1 MLLPSSVETLST
13 TFPTT
18 FTWKYEH
25 QDGQLTR
32 LYDHAKRD
40 QWDGATTLDWTR
52 AVDPEA
58 ENLPDSQIAI
68 YGTPIWDRL
77 TTPERERLRHES
89 MSWILSQ
96 FLHGEQGAL
105 LATAQLVD
113 AVPVMDAKLYAAT
126 QVMDEARHVEVYD
139 RYLRDKLEK
148 VYPINPHLKTL
159 LDQILSDSR
168 WDMKY
173 LGMQILVEGLA
184 LAAFGFIRAYANEPL
199 IRDLTTHVMRNE
211 ARHVAFGVIS
221 LRDFYATHF
230 TAAEVRER
238 QEFTYEACVLMRDR
252 FLARD
257 VWERMG
263 MPADECCGYALAS
276 PSMIEFRRMLF
287 SKIVPNVKKLGLLDD
302 WLRERFHG
310 LGILQ
315 YEDLEASDD
324 AVLAAEPPATAAQ
337 ATAAS

>member
-1 MLLPSSVETLST
+1 MRMPADVETLST

-18 FTWKYEH
+18 FTWDYAH
-25 QDGQLTR
+25 HDAGLGR

-40 QWDGATTLDWTR
+40 QWDGATTLDWTCN
-52 AVDPEA
+52 VEPEA

-68 YGTPIWDRL
+68 YGSPLWERL
-77 TTPERERLRHES
+77 TARERERLRHES
-89 MSWILSQ
+89 MAWILSQ

-105 LATAQLVD
+105 LATAHLVD

-139 RYLRDKLEK
+139 RYLSTKLEK

-199 IRDLTTHVMRNE
+199 IRDLTAHVMRDE

-221 LRDFYATHF
+221 LRDFYAKQF
-230 TAAEVRER
+230 TAAEIRER

-263 MPADECCGYALAS
+263 MPADECCAYALAS
-276 PSMIEFRRMLF
+276 PSMVEFRRMLF

-315 YEDLEASDD
+315 YEDLEASDE
-324 AVLAAEPPATAAQ
+324 AVLAAEPDVAALQ
-337 ATAAS
+337 

>member
-1 MLLPSSVETLST
+1 MRMPAHVETLST

-18 FTWKYEH
+18 FTWDYAH
-25 QDGQLTR
+25 HDAGLGR

-40 QWDGATTLDWTR
+40 QWDGATTLDWTC
-52 AVDPEA
+52 AVEPEA

-68 YGTPIWDRL
+68 YGSPLWDRL
-77 TTPERERLRHES
+77 TTKERERLRHES

-148 VYPINPHLKTL
+148 TYPINPHLKTL

-199 IRDLTTHVMRNE
+199 IRDLTAHVMRDE

-221 LRDFYATHF
+221 LRDFYAKNF
-230 TAAEVRER
+230 TAAEIRER
-238 QEFTYEACVLMRDR
+238 QQFTYDACVLMRDR

-302 WLRERFHG
+302 WLRERFAG

-315 YEDLEASDD
+315 YEDLEASDVE
-324 AVLAAEPPATAAQ
+324 VLAADPAVAAV
-337 ATAAS
+337 A

>member
-1 MLLPSSVETLST
+1 MPEMPAQVETIRTS
-13 TFPTT
+13 FATT
-18 FTWKYEH
+18 FTWRYDS
-25 QDGQLTR
+25 QDPSLHR
-32 LYDHAKRD
+32 LYENAKRD
-40 QWDGATTLDWTR
+40 QWDGATALDWSCS
-52 AVDPEA
+52 VEPEA

-68 YGTPIWDRL
+68 YDSDLWRRM
-77 TTPERERLRHES
+77 TTVERARLRHES
-89 MSWILSQ
+89 TAWILSQ

-105 LATAQLVD
+105 LATSQLVD
-113 AVPVMDAKLYAAT
+113 AVPRMDAKLYAST

-139 RYLRDKLEK
+139 RYLRSKLEK

-159 LDQILSDSR
+159 LDQILTDPR

-199 IRDLTTHVMRNE
+199 IRDLTYHVMRDE
-211 ARHVAFGVIS
+211 SRHVAFGVMS
-221 LRDFYATHF
+221 LRDFYRTHF
-230 TAAEVRER
+230 TAAEIRER

-257 VWERMG
+257 VWERVG
-263 MPADECCGYALAS
+263 LPAAECCRYALES

-287 SKIVPNVKKLGLLDD
+287 SKIVPNVRKLGLLDG
-302 WLRERFHG
+302 WLRARFEE

-315 YEDLEASDD
+315 YEALEAADEG
-324 AVLAAEPPATAAQ
+324 VLEAPPLATA
-337 ATAAS
+337 TH

>member
-1 MLLPSSVETLST
+1 MQLPSDVETLST
-13 TFPTT
+13 TFPAT
-18 FTWKYEH
+18 FTWDYGH
-25 QDGQLTR
+25 RDAGLAR
-32 LYDHAKRD
+32 LYTHAKRD
-40 QWDGATTLDWTR
+40 QWDGATTLDWQLN
-52 AVDPEA
+52 VDPEA

-68 YGTPIWDRL
+68 YGSPLWDRL
-77 TTPERERLRHES
+77 TGRERERLRHES

-113 AVPVMDAKLYAAT
+113 AVPVMDAKLYAST

-139 RYLRDKLEK
+139 RYLRTKLEK

-184 LAAFGFIRAYANEPL
+184 LAAFGFIRAHANEPL
-199 IRDLTTHVMRNE
+199 IRDLTHHVMRDE

-221 LRDFYATHF
+221 LRDFYSQHF
-230 TAAEVRER
+230 TAAEIRER
-238 QEFTYEACVLMRDR
+238 QEFTFEACVLMRDR

-257 VWERMG
+257 VWEHMG
-263 MPADECCGYALAS
+263 MPADECCRYALTS
-276 PSMIEFRRMLF
+276 PSMIEFRRLLF

-302 WLRERFHG
+302 WMRGRFAE

-315 YEDLEASDD
+315 YEDLEASDE
-324 AVLAAEPPATAAQ
+324 AVLAEPVGATLQ
-337 ATAAS
+337 

>member
-199 IRDLTTHVMRNE
+199 IRDLTTHVMRDE

>member
-1 MLLPSSVETLST
+1 MPELPTNVETVRTS
-13 TFPTT
+13 FATT
-18 FTWKYEH
+18 FTWDYRTH
-25 QDGQLTR
+25 DATLAR
-32 LYDHAKRD
+32 LYDNAKRD
-40 QWDGATTLDWTR
+40 QWDGTTALEWRTP
-52 AVDPEA
+52 VEPEA
-58 ENLPDSQIAI
+58 ENLPDVQIAI
-68 YGTPIWDRL
+68 YDSPLWKKLTPR
-77 TTPERERLRHES
+77 ERARLRHES
-89 MSWILSQ
+89 LAWILSQ

-113 AVPVMDAKLYAAT
+113 AVPVMGAKLYAAT

-159 LDQILSDSR
+159 LDQILADSR

-184 LAAFGFIRAYANEPL
+184 LAAFGFIRAHANEPL
-199 IRDLTTHVMRNE
+199 IRDLTAHVMRDE

-221 LRDFYATHF
+221 LRDFYRDNF
-230 TAAEVRER
+230 TAAEIRER
-238 QEFTYEACVLMRDR
+238 QQFTYEACVLMRDR

-263 MPADECCGYALAS
+263 MPADECCEYALRS

-302 WLRERFHG
+302 WLRARFAD
-310 LGILQ
+310 LGILE
-315 YEDLEASDD
+315 YENLEASDVE
-324 AVLAAEPPATAAQ
+324 ALAPAPLAPTLQ
-337 ATAAS
+337 

>member
-1 MLLPSSVETLST
+1 MQLPAHAETLST

-18 FTWKYEH
+18 FTWDYAH
-25 QDGQLTR
+25 QDAGLTR

-40 QWDGATTLDWTR
+40 QWDGATALDWR
-52 AVDPEA
+52 LNVEPEA

-68 YGTPIWDRL
+68 YGTQIWERL
-77 TTPERERLRHES
+77 TKRERERLRHES
-89 MSWILSQ
+89 MAWILSQ

-139 RYLRDKLEK
+139 QYLRTKLEK

-159 LDQILSDSR
+159 LDQILGDSR

-184 LAAFGFIRAYANEPL
+184 LAAFGFIRSYANEPL
-199 IRDLTTHVMRNE
+199 IRDLTAHVMRDE

-221 LRDFYATHF
+221 LRDFYARNF
-230 TAAEVRER
+230 TAAEIRER
-238 QEFTYEACVLMRDR
+238 QQFTYDACVLMRDR

-263 MPADECCGYALAS
+263 MPADECCTYALES

-302 WLRERFHG
+302 WLRGRFAE

-315 YEDLEASDD
+315 YEDLESSDE
-324 AVLAAEPPATAAQ
+324 AVLAAEP
-337 ATAAS
+337 ASVALQ

>member
-1 MLLPSSVETLST
+1 MLQFPPDVETVRATL
-13 TFPTT
+13 PTT
-18 FTWKYEH
+18 FSWNYESK
-25 QDGQLTR
+25 DPSLRR
-32 LYDHAKRD
+32 LYTNAKRD
-40 QWDGATTLDWTR
+40 QWDGATALDWSYP
-52 AVDPEA
+52 VDPEA

-68 YGTPIWDRL
+68 YGSPLWERL
-77 TTPERERLRHES
+77 TTRERARLRHES
-89 MSWILSQ
+89 MAWILSQ

-113 AVPVMDAKLYAAT
+113 TVPVMDAKLYAAT

-139 RYLRDKLEK
+139 HYLRAKLEK

-159 LDQILSDSR
+159 LDQILSDAR

-199 IRDLTTHVMRNE
+199 IRDLTYHVMRDE
-211 ARHVAFGVIS
+211 ARHVAFGVLS
-221 LRDFYATHF
+221 LRDFYRAHF
-230 TAAEVRER
+230 TAAEIRER

-257 VWERMG
+257 VWERVG
-263 MPADECCGYALAS
+263 LPADECCRYALES

-287 SKIVPNVKKLGLLDD
+287 SKIVPNVRKLGLLDG
-302 WLRERFHG
+302 WLRARFEE

-315 YEDLEASDD
+315 YESLEAADD
-324 AVLAAEPPATAAQ
+324 TVFEPDLAV
-337 ATAAS
+337 ASS